1 MSILQDLWYGN
12 IRPNED
18 KIITGKEKEL
28 LKLIDQYQT
37 ALISSLK
44 EADLNTFKNYIDCTN
59 EYASLIES
67 QAFDYGFRL
76 AIKIL
81 TNE

>member
-18 KIITGKEKEL
+18 KIITGKEKKL
-28 LKLIDQYQT
+28 LKLIDQNQT

-44 EADLNTFKNYIDCTN
+44 EADLKAFKNYIDCTN